1 MNGLQYG
8 PYPEGGSADAG
19 DDRGKR
25 VKTRSDEDTSKGKVI
40 VSVTRKRKM
49 EAKGTKRSMVGP
61 RAFGCFVEKLAET
74 CAGPEEVMSSLDL
87 RESSSRML
95 KVTVG

>member
-1 MNGLQYG
+1 
-8 PYPEGGSADAG
+8 
-19 DDRGKR
+19 
-25 VKTRSDEDTSKGKVI
+25 
-40 VSVTRKRKM
+40 
-49 EAKGTKRSMVGP
+49 MVGP

-74 CAGPEEVMSSLDL
+74 CAGPGEVMSSLDL